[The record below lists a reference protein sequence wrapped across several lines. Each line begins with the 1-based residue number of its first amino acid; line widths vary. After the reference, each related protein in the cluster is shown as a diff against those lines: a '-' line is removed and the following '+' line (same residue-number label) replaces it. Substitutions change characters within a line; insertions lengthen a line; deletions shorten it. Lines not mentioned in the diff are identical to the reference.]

1 MNKPA
6 ASRKEANLEINLVI
20 GIRLFLSLPNQKKE
34 APVKHIYKGKKSKIR
49 EGRTYWIS
57 GNCRAALHQAFK

>member
-20 GIRLFLSLPNQKKE
+20 GIRLFFSLPNQKKE
-34 APVKHIYKGKKSKIR
+34 APVKH
-49 EGRTYWIS
+49 
-57 GNCRAALHQAFK
+57 L